1 MTNDYNVSVVTGP
14 AADELE
20 VYAANELCR
29 YLQSIYGINTHPVTG
44 IEANAKI
51 AFFIGNPKSNPAV
64 NDVSGITG
72 WPDVSEQGIV
82 LKRGVIDGT
91 TIFILGGGSARATLW
106 AVYDFIK
113 HLGVCFLLEK
123 DVLPENPPSFPPD
136 ELDVVIEPQLHFRSY
151 RGVNDLATSLVFFGI
166 DDYRHLIDQL
176 AKMKFNVF
184 YLQIYPFQPF
194 VHYEYRG
201 QKKTTGVIHYGW
213 KLPIHSQTIGKELFQ
228 GKSEYMNPD
237 MEKAENYEERNS
249 VATEMLH
256 RIFTHAKS
264 RGMETG
270 LMFIINQFTDEFN
283 RRLPEWSDHTYVPE
297 EHMKGTYSGRL
308 GVEEVGVDPIAF
320 PYLSPENPVV
330 IELNKLII
338 RTTINTYPEVDY
350 YGIYQKEMPNTGE
363 EYLDFWHELNCKYE
377 LESDFKLEEM
387 IESAK
392 ANTLPQ
398 GVRQGERPVAELKA
412 SIAYAHLLDKLINE
426 EQVFEGTANPD
437 ATIIASTHSDEFYPV
452 MEKIFGGRIM
462 LQMQMDYFPSLAAKR
477 TEMLAFAA
485 KSSMR
490 VGPMT
495 TLADDNIGIL
505 PQVTVPSLHRI
516 FEAMKKYKVT
526 GFFGR
531 NFLVTKLEVGTAY
544 LAQSSWSAD
553 ITPEAIYRDQVSNV
567 CGAAVVQEM
576 LNVYSILGET
586 TIKAELLASGLIF
599 PVPAVV
605 RKHWTDSSGPD
616 PNWNELA
623 NQYRTTLPLLESAYA
638 KSRPEGKRYV
648 EQLLG
653 QVKFSV
659 AYIESVQAIRSAR
672 TYYDSAQQARNDNK
686 ATDFDRNMA
695 EADKLLNQSLDFLKT
710 ALSAW
715 ATAIRDPADLGAL
728 AFLNHY
734 GYDYLKGLSN
744 DVYIESHARRV
755 GN

>member
-1 MTNDYNVSVVTGP
+1 MSNSHNVSVVTGP

-20 VYAANELCR
+20 VFAANELCR
-29 YLQSIYGINTHPVTG
+29 YLETIYGISTHPATG
-44 IEANAKI
+44 IEANANI
-51 AFFIGNPKSNPAV
+51 AFFIGNPRSNPAV
-64 NDVSGITG
+64 SDVSGITG
-72 WPDVSEQGIV
+72 WPDVSDQGIV
-82 LKRGVIDGT
+82 LKRGTLNST
-91 TIFILGGGSARATLW
+91 TVFILGGGSAKATLW
-106 AVYDFIK
+106 AVYEFVN
-113 HLGVCFLLEK
+113 HLGARFLLEK
-123 DVLPENPPSFPPD
+123 DVLPENPPPFPPVD
-136 ELDVVIEPQLHFRSY
+136 LDVVIEPQIRFRSY
-151 RGVNDLATSLVFFGI
+151 RGVNDLATSLVFYGI

-194 VHYEYRG
+194 VHYEFRG

-213 KLPIHSQTIGKELFQ
+213 KLPIHSQTIGKELFL

-237 MEKAENYEERNS
+237 MVDAENYEERNS

-256 RIFTHAKS
+256 RIFAHAKS

-270 LMFIINQFTDEFN
+270 LMFMINLFTDEFN
-283 RRLPEWSDHTYVPE
+283 RRLPEWSDHSYIPE
-297 EHMKGTYSGRL
+297 EHIKGTYSGRL

-338 RTTINTYPEVDY
+338 RTSINTYPEVDY

-363 EYLDFWHELNCKYE
+363 EYLDFWHDLNSKYE

-426 EQVFEGTANPD
+426 ERVFEGTANPD

-452 MEKIFGGRIM
+452 MEKIFGSRIM

-485 KSSMR
+485 RSSMW

-526 GFFGR
+526 VFFGR

-544 LAQSSWSAD
+544 LAQSSWSVEV
-553 ITPEAIYRDQVSNV
+553 TPEAIYRDQVRNV

-586 TIKAELLASGLIF
+586 TIKAELLASDLIF
-599 PVPAVV
+599 PVPGVI
-605 RKHWTDSSGPD
+605 RKHWIDSSGPD
-616 PNWNELA
+616 PNWSELA
-623 NQYRTTLPLLESAYA
+623 DQYRTTIPLLESAYS
-638 KSRPEGKRYV
+638 KSRPEGKSYV
-648 EQLLG
+648 QQLLG

-659 AYIESVQAIRSAR
+659 AFIEAVQAIRRAR
-672 TYYDSAQQARNDNK
+672 THYDSAQQARAENK
-686 ATDFDRNMA
+686 ATNFDRDMA
-695 EADKLLNQSLDFLKT
+695 EADKLLNQSLNLLKS
-710 ALSAW
+710 ALSEW
-715 ATAIRDPADLGAL
+715 ASAVRDPADLGAL

-734 GYDYLKGLSN
+734 GYDYLKGLSH
-744 DVYIESHARRV
+744 DVYIESQARRI